1 MQIIKI
7 ISEPTPTDF
16 QKLSKIDVAHDKQ
29 NIPGISKIQSV
40 SINIGRI
47 V

>member
-1 MQIIKI
+1 MQTVKI
-7 ISEPTPTDF
+7 ISEPTPTDY
-16 QKLSKIDVAHDKQ
+16 QKLAKIDVAHKKQ

-47 V
+47 A